1 MPMTRERLA
10 AFSDADKRTTYSSF
24 YVSVLKA
31 KDEPTKRK
39 YEHLL
44 RQLAEI
50 FEFDMEKVAE
60 IESETAATVAMI
72 EEFIDS
78 IVMEAA

>member
-1 MPMTRERLA
+1 MTREKLA
-10 AFSDADKRTTYSSF
+10 AFSNADKRKTYASF

-31 KDEPTKRK
+31 ADNETKRK
-39 YEHLL
+39 YEDLL

-50 FEFDMEKVAE
+50 FEFDMEMVAE

-78 IVMEAA
+78 VVKEAA